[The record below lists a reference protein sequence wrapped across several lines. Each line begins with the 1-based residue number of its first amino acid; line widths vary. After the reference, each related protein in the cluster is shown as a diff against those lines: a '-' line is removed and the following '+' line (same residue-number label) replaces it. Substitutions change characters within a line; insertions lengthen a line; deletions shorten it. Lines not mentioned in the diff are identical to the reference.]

1 VTAPILRLE
10 EVVVRAGTRTLLDLA
25 EFSVTAGQSVALIG
39 PNGAGKTTL
48 LHTAALLRQPDAGS
62 VWIGGTQA
70 TAGNAAALRRTLS
83 VVFQAPL
90 LFDVR
95 VLPNAAA
102 GLRFQ
107 GIARA
112 EADRRARNWLRQLGV
127 EHLADR
133 KARGLSGG
141 EASRVAL
148 ARAFAT
154 EPGLLLL
161 DEPFSALDAPSRAAL
176 LPALRDRLQ
185 ETGTAAVLVTHD
197 LDEAVAFA
205 GRLAVMAAG
214 RLVADGS
221 APDLIAR
228 PPSVQVAELLGVE
241 TILPVAVRQIE
252 SDMVC
257 LSCLPAGP
265 SIQVQNQSS
274 SRLFA
279 GQVLTLTLPAGAARV
294 LRREE
299 YCPARANC
307 LPGVIREVRP
317 YTSGTRL
324 VIETPALVVALAPW
338 VSGTDAW
345 SAGDR
350 VVVKF
355 DVSVPHLI
363 PEEG

>member
-1 VTAPILRLE
+1 MTAPVLRLE
-10 EVVVRAGTRTLLDLA
+10 EVVVRAGTHTLLDVA
-25 EFSVTAGQSVALIG
+25 EFSVIAGQAVALIG

-62 VWIGGTQA
+62 VWINGTQA
-70 TAGNAAALRRTLS
+70 TAGNAATLRRALS

-112 EADRRARNWLRQLGV
+112 EAERRARYWLRQFGV
-127 EHLADR
+127 EHLAER

-176 LPALRDRLQ
+176 LPALRDRLH

-205 GRLAVMAAG
+205 DRLAIMAAG

-221 APDLIAR
+221 APNLIAR

-241 TILPVAVRQIE
+241 TILPATVRQIHG
-252 SDMVC
+252 DMVC

-265 SIQVQNQSS
+265 SIQVQKQSS
-274 SRLFA
+274 AQFLP
-279 GQVLTLTLPAGAARV
+279 GQALTLTLPAGAVRI
-294 LRREE
+294 LGREE
-299 YCPARANC
+299 LCPARANY

-317 YTSGTRL
+317 YTSGARL
-324 VIETPALVVALAPW
+324 VIETPAPVVALAPW
-338 VSGTDAW
+338 TAGTAAW
-345 SAGDR
+345 SAGDH
-350 VVVKF
+350 VVVTF
-355 DVSVPHLI
+355 DVSALPLI
-363 PEEG
+363 PAEG